1 MSADH
6 ERRQFIKTAGAG
18 AAILFTTGLHGWA
31 RETPAGKPLH
41 PGMLLPGVYGYADAE
56 SVAAGQTIRFY
67 LSSSTPC
74 RVTVCKLGKAIDDPA
89 ADEVLH
95 RFDPLPAAQQ
105 PLYPG
110 SYVFV
115 AKGLSGSYGGLSAE
129 GCVRPWR
136 VDRPQALLAQAGF
149 TVRLNA
155 EGGLE
160 VRLGNTTLSSPA
172 GLLGK
177 DTWHHWALAADGR
190 EVVLWLDGKPAGRTP
205 RAGKITFRGGAL
217 TLGAAVN
224 RNNQLEH
231 FLDGDLAACA
241 LHDRPLTAAQ
251 VGARYAAKGLGPAAP
266 DGLLAAWHFTEESGA
281 AVRDASAHGRHGQ
294 LINHGTWMV
303 GGPSFG
309 AEIDRF
315 GGYQPHTDAGRG
327 HALRLAADDLY
338 DCGWR
343 ETVAY
348 TVPASAKP
356 GFYVARVHPGAAE
369 GTDFYDI
376 SFVVRKAAG
385 QPKAPVLVLASTN
398 TWRAYNATPFAVRPG
413 TLKYS
418 LSTEGGKNN
427 PLEPPAYSFYRA
439 HAAGQGT
446 YQVGLRMPWPAAGPY
461 VLYGSD
467 YSHLLRGERYTH
479 LWLEREGIDYDVITD
494 TDLHKTPAL
503 LKEYPVF
510 LINGHSEY
518 WSVPMYEGLE
528 RYLGGGGQVVILSGN
543 SLFWRVSYNDD
554 CTVMECRKVDAPGEQ
569 VPAQRR
575 GEAWHSHDGGKGGL
589 LRETAYPG
597 WKLTGLEM
605 LGWINSGLD
614 EQYGPYVVD
623 RADHFLF
630 NVPEPVG
637 LKNGDAFGLSAG
649 GKLPGANGHEI
660 DIRLST
666 LKKLGEK
673 PAPVPVP
680 DEPAGITTLATGR
693 IPWKIP
699 GKETVYSGESFDFFM
714 RKLDGT
720 HQQGAEMIY
729 WERPAGGKVF
739 NAGAIRAGWALY
751 TDPAFGTL
759 VRNVLHHFGVK
770 K

>member
-1 MSADH
+1 MSAH
-6 ERRQFIKTAGAG
+6 HQRRQFIKTAGAG
-18 AAILFTTGLHGWA
+18 AAILFTAGLHGWA
-31 RETPAGKPLH
+31 AEAPAGKPLH

-67 LSSSTPC
+67 LSNSGPC
-74 RVTVCKLGKAIDDPA
+74 RVSICKLGPSVDDPA
-89 ADEVLH
+89 ADEILH
-95 RFDPLPAAQQ
+95 RFAPLAAGPQ

-115 AKGLSGSYGGLSAE
+115 ESGLRGTYRGFGAE
-129 GCVRPWR
+129 GWVRPWR
-136 VDRPQALLAQAGF
+136 VDRVQALLAQEGAGAWL
-149 TVRLNA
+149 RA
-155 EGGLE
+155 DGGLE
-160 VRLGNTTLSSPA
+160 ARLGSTVLSSPP
-172 GLLGK
+172 GLLRK
-177 DTWHHWALAADGR
+177 DTWHHWALTADGR
-190 EVVLWLDGKPAGRTP
+190 ELVLWLDGKPAARTT
-205 RAGKITFRGGAL
+205 RAGKIAFRSGPL
-217 TLGAAVN
+217 TLGASVN
-224 RNNQLEH
+224 RGNQLEG

-241 LHDRPLTAAQ
+241 LYDRPLTPGQ
-251 VGARYAAKGLGPAAP
+251 ISGRFAAKGLGAAAP
-266 DGLLAAWHFTEESGA
+266 DGLLAAWAFAEEGGA
-281 AVRDASAHGRHGQ
+281 TVRDASAHGRHGQ

-309 AEIDRF
+309 AGVDRF
-315 GGYQPHTDAGRG
+315 GGYRPEGDANRG

-338 DCGWR
+338 DCGWQ
-343 ETVAY
+343 ESVAY
-348 TVPASAKP
+348 TVPATAKP
-356 GFYVARVHPGAAE
+356 GFYVARVHPGEAA
-369 GTDFYDI
+369 GNDFYDI
-376 SFVVRKAAG
+376 SFVVRRADG
-385 QPKAPVLVLASTN
+385 QPKARVLVLAATN
-398 TWRAYNATPFAVRPG
+398 TWRAYNATPFAVRPD

-467 YSHLLRGERYTH
+467 YSHLLRGERYAH

-494 TDLHKTPAL
+494 TDLHRTPGIP
-503 LKEYPVF
+503 KEYPVF

-528 RYLGGGGQVVILSGN
+528 SYLGGGGQVVILSGN

-554 CTVMECRKVDAPGEQ
+554 LSVMECRKVDAPGEQ
-569 VPAQRR
+569 VPAARR

-699 GKETVYSGESFDFFM
+699 GKEGVYSGESFDFFM
-714 RKLDGT
+714 RKLDGV

>member
-31 RETPAGKPLH
+31 ADAPAGKPRH
-41 PGMLLPGVYGYADAE
+41 PGMLLPGVYGYADGE
-56 SVAAGQTIRFY
+56 SVAAGGTIRFY
-67 LSSSTPC
+67 LSSSSPC
-74 RVTVCKLGKAIDDPA
+74 RVSICKLGPAIDDPA

-95 RFDPLPAAQQ
+95 QFGPLAATPQ

-115 AKGLSGSYGGLSAE
+115 EKGLRGTYKGFGAE
-129 GCVRPWR
+129 GWVRPWR
-136 VDRPQALLAQAGF
+136 VDRLQALLAQAGF
-149 TVRLNA
+149 GVRIGA
-155 EGGLE
+155 GGGLE
-160 VRLGNTTLSSPA
+160 ARLGGTALASPA
-172 GLLGK
+172 GLLRKEG
-177 DTWHHWALAADGR
+177 WHHWALAADGK
-190 EVVLWLDGKPAGRTP
+190 ELVLWLDGKPVARAAH
-205 RAGKITFRGGAL
+205 AGKITFRGGPL

-224 RNNQLEH
+224 RDNQLEH
-231 FLDGDLAACA
+231 FLDADLAACT
-241 LHDRPLTAAQ
+241 LHDRPLPPGQ
-251 VGARYAAKGLGPAAP
+251 VGGRFAAKGLGSAAP
-266 DGLLAAWHFTEESGA
+266 DGLLAAWHFAEERGA
-281 AVRDASAHGRHGQ
+281 AVRDASPHGRHGQ

-303 GGPSFG
+303 GGPSFN
-309 AEIDRF
+309 AEVDRF
-315 GGYQPHTDAGRG
+315 GGYRPEGDTGRG

-338 DCGWR
+338 DCGWQ
-343 ETVAY
+343 ESVAY
-348 TVPASAKP
+348 AVPATAKP
-356 GFYVARVHPGAAE
+356 GFYVARVHTGGAGNAP
-369 GTDFYDI
+369 FYDI
-376 SFVVRKAAG
+376 SFVVRRAAD

-398 TWRAYNATPFAVRPG
+398 TWRAYNATPFAVRPD

-418 LSTEGGKNN
+418 LSTEGGQNN
-427 PLEPPAYSFYRA
+427 LLEPPAYSFYRA

-467 YSHLLRGERYTH
+467 YSHLLRGERYAH
-479 LWLEREGIDYDVITD
+479 QWLEREGIAYDVITD
-494 TDLHKTPAL
+494 TDLHKLPGIL
-503 LKEYPVF
+503 REYPVF
-510 LINGHSEY
+510 FINGHSEY
-518 WSVPMYEGLE
+518 WSVPMYQGLE
-528 RYLGGGGQVVILSGN
+528 NYLGGGGQVVILSGN

-569 VPAQRR
+569 VPAARR
-575 GEAWHSHDGGKGGL
+575 GEAWHSHDSGKGGL
-589 LRETAYPG
+589 LRETDYPG

-614 EQYGPYVVD
+614 EQYGPYIVNQ
-623 RADHFLF
+623 AGHFLF
-630 NVPEPVG
+630 NVPQPVG
-637 LKNGDAFGLSAG
+637 LRNGDAFGLSAG
-649 GKLPGANGHEI
+649 GKLPGANGHEV
-660 DIRLST
+660 DVRLST
-666 LKKLGEK
+666 LRKLGEK

-693 IPWKIP
+693 IPWQIP
-699 GKETVYSGESFDFFM
+699 GKEGVYRGESFDFFM